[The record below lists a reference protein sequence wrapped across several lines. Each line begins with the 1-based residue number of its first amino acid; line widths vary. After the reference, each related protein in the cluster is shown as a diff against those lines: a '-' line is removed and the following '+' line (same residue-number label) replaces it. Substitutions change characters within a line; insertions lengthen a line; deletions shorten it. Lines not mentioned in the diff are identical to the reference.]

1 MEKSIS
7 VIYICLGA
15 NALLGISFLW
25 RMAQRSA
32 ADLLA
37 APLGPTSRVFRR
49 PQIWPNCEAHGVA
62 AVKMDDDDEYF
73 PDLTALHY
81 PRMMLQK

>member
-1 MEKSIS
+1 MFRRHRKVDIGNLHLRSERSTYNS
-7 VIYICLGA
+7 G
-15 NALLGISFLW
+15 W
-25 RMAQRSA
+25 RST

-49 PQIWPNCEAHGVA
+49 RQIWPNCEAHGVA

-81 PRMMLQK
+81 PGMMLQK